1 MSMLKV
7 VAKTISR
14 NIGMKQITVAV
25 FKVSTFRK
33 EELIIKTTQIQ
44 VFMHKKTPE
53 MQNFEI
59 FTSQSFLLFNFLL
72 FSYASIHFP

>member
-1 MSMLKV
+1 MLKV

-44 VFMHKKTPE
+44 VFMHKKKPRNAE
-53 MQNFEI
+53 F
-59 FTSQSFLLFNFLL
+59 
-72 FSYASIHFP
+72 

>member
-7 VAKTISR
+7 VAKTISW
-14 NIGMKQITVAV
+14 NIGMKQVTVAV
-25 FKVSTFRK
+25 FKVSTFQK

-44 VFMHKKTPE
+44 VFMHRKTPE
-53 MQNFEI
+53 MQNFER
-59 FTSQSFLLFNFLL
+59 FMGQSFLPFNFLL

>member
-14 NIGMKQITVAV
+14 NIGMKQITVAA

-44 VFMHKKTPE
+44 VFMHKKNPE

-72 FSYASIHFP
+72 FGYASIHFP